1 MDKVYNLTIDT
12 KLKTYQK
19 IYGIKQFENNVVLN
33 IQLVQNSTPVN
44 LSGCTVRLNYQN
56 KNEVLLQMANI
67 ISEKDGKVRVTVL
80 TKVLDTIGDTPVDIS
95 VFDSEQ
101 RKITSS
107 TFVLVVQES
116 IYSNDKVEQE
126 ELDLIQDIYNKEKE
140 RQEAENTRKDN
151 ENKRISNESERASNE
166 STRENQEKERQS
178 NELERIENENL
189 RKTDEQQRVKQEN
202 KREDNEKIRING
214 EDSREKSMTKIQD
227 DWQVIKDDLLNL
239 EGGGDMMKSIYDT
252 NKNGVVDNS
261 EKLGGKTPD
270 QYLQKQNKTTW
281 GQLNTQDKNVSGATE
296 HLKFNRP
303 SVDDEIQLAPF
314 TENFTKLDTVLHRMG
329 AMELPIFSDI
339 DIDSLQTPGKYLV
352 IRPNDAPDVPP
363 ANSRF
368 YVITVTCINADT
380 NDYFYEIDSLGTG
393 KKYTYRNK
401 EFTQIP
407 TRSALQPTEVYIDGK
422 NGSDGND
429 GTIDKPIKT
438 WKCLVS
444 RLPKILSK
452 PLKIHLLSDLEE
464 YCTLCNYRYCGEDS
478 SSTKIT
484 IDGDNHH
491 IMRLNILNTI
501 ATGASYGVEVS
512 KLKTFTLNIYDTSS
526 SHITGCEIGQ
536 ISSQTS
542 CVNCVSCTVGE
553 YEASRNAVICVKG
566 HSNPDELS
574 QYGCNSAYGSL
585 IYVQG
590 NKPQGTVNT
599 HITSTGGKV
608 EYED

>member
-1 MDKVYNLTIDT
+1 MDKIYNLIVDT

-19 IYGIKQFENNVVLN
+19 VYGMKQFENNVVLN
-33 IQLVQNSTPVN
+33 IQLVQNGTP
-44 LSGCTVRLNYQN
+44 LDLTGCTVRLNYQN

-67 ISEKDGKVRVTVL
+67 IDETKGKVRVTVL

-95 VFDSEQ
+95 VFDSNQ

-116 IYSNDKVEQE
+116 IYNNDKIDEE
-126 ELDLIQDIYNKEKE
+126 ELDLIQGIFTKEKE
-140 RQEAENTRKDN
+140 RQQAENERKDN
-151 ENKRISNESERASNE
+151 ESKRISNESERASNE

-214 EDSREKSMTKIQD
+214 EDTRVKSMEKIQS
-227 DWQVIKDDLLNL
+227 DWEVIKNDLNNL

-252 NKNGVVDNS
+252 NKNGIVDDS
-261 EKLGGKTPD
+261 EKLGGVAADKF
-270 QYLQKQNKTTW
+270 LQKQNKTTW
-281 GQLNTQDKNVSGATE
+281 NELNTQDKNVSGVTE

-329 AMELPIFSDI
+329 TMELPTFNNIY
-339 DIDSLQTPGKYLV
+339 IDSLQTPGRYLV
-352 IRPNDAPDVPP
+352 IRPHDAPDIPP
-363 ANSRF
+363 IDSRF
-368 YVITVTCINADT
+368 YIITVTCVSAERSEF
-380 NDYFYEIDSLGTG
+380 FYEIDSLGTG

-401 EFTQIP
+401 QFTEIP
-407 TRSALQPTEVYIDGK
+407 TRSALQPDEIFIDAL
-422 NGSDGND
+422 NGSDAND
-429 GTIDKPIKT
+429 GTEVKPVKT
-438 WKCLVS
+438 WKCMVS

-452 PLKIHLLSDLEE
+452 PVIINLLSNINEH
-464 YCTLCNYRYCGEDS
+464 CTLCNYRYCGDQQ

-484 IDGDNHH
+484 IQGNNHEVLA
-491 IMRLNILNTI
+491 MNILNTV
-501 ATGASYGVEVS
+501 ATGASYGIYIA
-512 KLKTFTLNIYDTSS
+512 KIKTTRCNIYDCSS
-526 SHITGCEIGQ
+526 TRVSHCDMTTLVSEGSCLECDSCTIGQ
-536 ISSQTS
+536 YT
-542 CVNCVSCTVGE
+542 
-553 YEASRNAVICVKG
+553 AARNAVVCVQN
-566 HSNPDELS
+566 HINPEDLL
-574 QYGCNSAYGSL
+574 QYGCSASYGSL

-599 HITSTGGKV
+599 HITGTGGRV

>member
-1 MDKVYNLTIDT
+1 MDKLYNLTIDT

-44 LSGCTVRLNYQN
+44 LTGCTVRLNYQN

-67 ISEKDGKVRVTVL
+67 ISEKEGKVRVTVL
-80 TKVLDTIGDTPVDIS
+80 TKVLDTTGETPVDIS
-95 VFDSEQ
+95 VFDADQ

-107 TFVLVVQES
+107 TFVLVVQQS
-116 IYSNDKVEQE
+116 IYNNDKIDEE
-126 ELDLIQDIYNKEKE
+126 ELDLIQGIFTKEKERQQAENERKDNESKRISDESERVSNETSRENKEKE
-140 RQEAENTRKDN
+140 RQA
-151 ENKRISNESERASNE
+151 
-166 STRENQEKERQS
+166 

-202 KREDNEKIRING
+202 KREENEVVRVTGEDTRVKSMEKIQ
-214 EDSREKSMTKIQD
+214 S
-227 DWQVIKDDLLNL
+227 DWEVIKNDLNNL

-252 NKNGVVDNS
+252 NKNGIVDDS
-261 EKLGGKTPD
+261 EKLGGVVADKF
-270 QYLQKQNKTTW
+270 LQKQNKTTW
-281 GQLNTQDKNVSGATE
+281 NELNAQDKNVSGATE

-314 TENFTKLDTVLHRMG
+314 TENFTKLDSILHRMG
-329 AMELPIFSDI
+329 VMELPTFSDI
-339 DIDSLQTPGKYLV
+339 NIDSLQTPGRYLV
-352 IRPNDAPDVPP
+352 VRPNDAPDIPP
-363 ANSRF
+363 LDSRI
-368 YVITVTCINADT
+368 YIIKVTCINADST
-380 NDYFYEIDSLGTG
+380 DYFYEIDSLGTG

-422 NGSDGND
+422 NGSDEND
-429 GTIDKPIKT
+429 GSNGRPIKT

-491 IMRLNILNTI
+491 IMQLNILNTI
-501 ATGASYGVEVS
+501 ATGASYGIEVS

-542 CVNCVSCTVGE
+542 CVNCISCTVGE
-553 YEASRNAVICVKG
+553 YKASRNAVICING
-566 HSNPDELS
+566 HINPDELS

-590 NKPQGTVNT
+590 TKPQGTVNT

>member
-67 ISEKDGKVRVTVL
+67 ISEKEGKVRVTVL

-151 ENKRISNESERASNE
+151 ENKRISNESERALNE
-166 STRENQEKERQS
+166 STRENQEKERQA

-252 NKNGVVDNS
+252 NKNGIVDNS
-261 EKLGGKTPD
+261 EKLGGKSPEE
-270 QYLQKQNKTTW
+270 YIQKNAGTTW
-281 GQLNTQDKNVSGATE
+281 NDINVNESVETGNTPALGLSRPDVSDKVL
-296 HLKFNRP
+296 LKPIN
-303 SVDDEIQLAPF
+303 D
-314 TENFTKLDTVLHRMG
+314 NFTKLDSALERLG
-329 AMELPIFSDI
+329 AGDIKTLSDVSIPQIQESGIYLI
-339 DIDSLQTPGKYLV
+339 DNLINPPDIPEKDNRQYLV
-352 IRPNDAPDVPP
+352 
-363 ANSRF
+363 
-368 YVITVTCINADT
+368 
-380 NDYFYEIDSLGTG
+380 EIYKTSGGEFRCPRILSYGTG
-393 KKYTYRNK
+393 KIYYYTQNGY
-401 EFTQIP
+401 EDIP
-407 TRSALQPTEVYIDGK
+407 CTSPYQPENLYIDSQ
-422 NGSDGND
+422 NGND
-429 GTIDKPIKT
+429 DNDGSEQKPVKT
-438 WKCLVS
+438 WKCAYS
-444 RLPKILSK
+444 RIPKILTK
-452 PLKIHLLSDLEE
+452 PIFIRLRNLDSSTNLTISNIS
-464 YCTLCNYRYCGEDS
+464 YIGEDYYSTKLQIDGNNISINTIQLINCDLGAAEYGMNIFDLKCTKFIIDNS
-478 SSTKIT
+478 SSCRVRIVSDNIT
-484 IDGDNHH
+484 CQD
-491 IMRLNILNTI
+491 
-501 ATGASYGVEVS
+501 SYLMCD
-512 KLKTFTLNIYDTSS
+512 KCQCKQYTSRRRGYVNVVN
-526 SHITGCEIGQ
+526 HITP
-536 ISSQTS
+536 SSP
-542 CVNCVSCTVGE
+542 G
-553 YEASRNAVICVKG
+553 K
-566 HSNPDELS
+566 
-574 QYGCNSAYGSL
+574 YGCYSEWGGYM
-585 IYVQG
+585 YVEG
-590 NKPQGTVNT
+590 NKPTGTSGDKYEA
-599 HITSTGGKV
+599 HGGKV
-608 EYED
+608 EIIE